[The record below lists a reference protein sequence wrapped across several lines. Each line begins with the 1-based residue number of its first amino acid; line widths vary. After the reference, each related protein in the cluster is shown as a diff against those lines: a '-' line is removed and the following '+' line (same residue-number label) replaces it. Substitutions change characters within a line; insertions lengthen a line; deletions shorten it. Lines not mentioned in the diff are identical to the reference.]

1 MPLFQVSSSRRM
13 LWFAVLK
20 SVFILSTAVVLQ
32 PLQEFGDKP
41 PVTTP
46 SSKTVLSSLLST
58 NKTTILHLVAQIT
71 TPNTTVDLATTDAP
85 SFLTPITYWM
95 IYSLVL
101 TIIVGTLLIRCCC
114 KYLKPKIFNQRG
126 GYRLQPLFYYTSET

>member
-13 LWFAVLK
+13 LWFAVLMI
-20 SVFILSTAVVLQ
+20 VFILSTAVILQ
-32 PLQEFGDKP
+32 PLQEFRDNP
-41 PVTTP
+41 LVTTP

-58 NKTTILHLVAQIT
+58 NKTTILHPVAHTT
-71 TPNTTVDLATTDAP
+71 TPNTIVDLATTDSP

-101 TIIVGTLLIRCCC
+101 TIIVATLLIRCCC
-114 KYLKPKIFNQRG
+114 KYLKPKMFNQRG

>member
-13 LWFAVLK
+13 LWFAVIM
-20 SVFILSTAVVLQ
+20 SVFRLSTAVVLQ
-32 PLQEFGDKP
+32 PLPEFGDNP
-41 PVTTP
+41 LVTTP
-46 SSKTVLSSLLST
+46 SSKTVLSFLLST
-58 NKTTILHLVAQIT
+58 NKTTILHPVANTT
-71 TPNTTVDLATTDAP
+71 TPNTIVDLATTDSP
-85 SFLTPITYWM
+85 SFLTPITFWM

>member
-13 LWFAVLK
+13 LWFAVLM
-20 SVFILSTAVVLQ
+20 SVFVLSTAVVLQ
-32 PLQEFGDKP
+32 PLQEFGDNP
-41 PVTTP
+41 LVTTP

-58 NKTTILHLVAQIT
+58 NKTTILHLVAHT
-71 TPNTTVDLATTDAP
+71 STPNTTVDLATTDSP

>member
-1 MPLFQVSSSRRM
+1 MLLFQVSSSRRM
-13 LWFAVLK
+13 LWFAVLM
-20 SVFILSTAVVLQ
+20 SVFVLSTAVVLQ
-32 PLQEFGDKP
+32 PLQKFGDNP
-41 PVTTP
+41 LITTP
-46 SSKTVLSSLLST
+46 SNKTVLSSLLST
-58 NKTTILHLVAQIT
+58 NKTTILHLVAHST
-71 TPNTTVDLATTDAP
+71 TPNTTVDLATTDSP

-101 TIIVGTLLIRCCC
+101 TIIVGTLLIRSCF

>member
-1 MPLFQVSSSRRM
+1 MLLFQVSSSRRM
-13 LWFAVLK
+13 LWFAVLM
-20 SVFILSTAVVLQ
+20 SVFILSTAIVLQ
-32 PLQEFGDKP
+32 PLQEFGDNP
-41 PVTTP
+41 LVTTP
-46 SSKTVLSSLLST
+46 SNKTVLSSLLST
-58 NKTTILHLVAQIT
+58 NKTTILHLVPHTT
-71 TPNTTVDLATTDAP
+71 TPNNTVDLATTDSP

-101 TIIVGTLLIRCCC
+101 TIIVGTLLIRSCF